1 MVTVVCPLCISM
13 VAEGTEQNEASRETL
28 CVWLGWVWASGGDSK
43 GLDTGKDLWSL
54 MMSVK
59 DCPAARP

>member
-1 MVTVVCPLCISM
+1 MAVVCPLCISM
-13 VAEGTEQNEASRETL
+13 VAEGTEQSEASRETL
-28 CVWLGWVWASGGDSK
+28 CAWLGWVWASGGDSK
-43 GLDTGKDLWSL
+43 GLDMGKDLWSL